1 MSDSYIGY
9 EATTDVDMRELGAKA
24 QEFVAFCLLVF
35 GPMEK
40 WFADRV
46 LVPKASR

>member
-1 MSDSYIGY
+1 MSDSCLGY
-9 EATTDVDMRELGAKA
+9 EITADVDMREFGAKV

-35 GPMEK
+35 GTMEK

-46 LVPKASR
+46 LGPKALR